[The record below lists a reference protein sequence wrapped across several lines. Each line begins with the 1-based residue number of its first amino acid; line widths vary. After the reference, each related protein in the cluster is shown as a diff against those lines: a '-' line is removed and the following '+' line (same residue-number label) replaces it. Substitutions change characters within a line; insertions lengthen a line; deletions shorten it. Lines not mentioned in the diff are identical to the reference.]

1 MKRRNERWLDYA
13 IRATA
18 VLVLV
23 IAAYLGY
30 SYFTATRTATTSSY
44 AGRAIENLRKVV
56 TANPGNAAA
65 RIRLAEALA
74 NANRDNEA
82 VEQYEAALKIQSD
95 AVPAMQG
102 LATIAD
108 RRQDYPTAE
117 SYWKKIINLLDTT
130 PTAARDPRLDAA
142 YFGLGVTYNHMARYE
157 DAVVALREAARIK
170 MTASDTHYQLSVAY
184 AKLGYAD
191 KQREELG
198 ISLTLDPG
206 YVEANYDMG
215 VISMKASEIA
225 TAAEL
230 FRIAVNRAPEETR
243 ARPQAQLDEIAAKGD
258 AAARLAKAKSLSGTD
273 AAAALEEARI
283 ALALDPKSTDAV
295 RLMAV
300 LFEQTGNK
308 VRALN
313 SYQRLAELSPQN
325 AEAAAAIKRLS
336 ADVK

>member
-1 MKRRNERWLDYA
+1 MQRRNERWLDYA

-18 VLVLV
+18 ILVVV

-44 AGRAIENLRKVV
+44 AGRAIENLRKIV
-56 TANPGNAAA
+56 TANPGNPAA

-82 VEQYEAALKIQSD
+82 IEQYEAALKIQSD

-108 RRQDYPTAE
+108 RRKDYGTAE
-117 SYWKKIINLLDTT
+117 AYWQKIIKLLDTQ
-130 PTAARDPRLDAA
+130 PSAGRDPRLDAA
-142 YFGLGVTYNHMARYE
+142 YYGLGVTYINLGRYE
-157 DAVVALREAARIK
+157 DAISALRESARIK

-184 AKLGYAD
+184 AKLGYVD
-191 KQREELG
+191 KEREELA
-198 ISLTLDPG
+198 IALTLDPG
-206 YVEANYDMG
+206 YVEANYQMG
-215 VISMKASEIA
+215 LLNVKSSELA

-230 FRIAVNRAPEETR
+230 FRIAVNRSPEETKPR
-243 ARPQAQLDEIAAKGD
+243 AQAQLDEIAAKGD
-258 AAARLAKAKSLSGTD
+258 AATRLAKAKSLSASD
-273 AAAALEEARI
+273 PQAALEEARI

-308 VRALN
+308 ARALN
-313 SYQRLAELSPQN
+313 AYQRLAELSPQN
-325 AEAAAAIKRLS
+325 AEAAEAIKRLS